1 MNKYY
6 SYRTRRRNPKWISTI
21 KQGLFL
27 IVTLAGMSQVVHAQ
41 AVCTVQNMATVP
53 FQFNVTDTYSGNE
66 RPVGSTLYRA
76 TYSAGSFGGDTTV
89 TCPYDTTMYKFL
101 TITAEP
107 SGPPVT
113 MPTDFGTVPVYPTNV
128 SGIGVVYFYGNPA
141 KFITLTQPS
150 APSTYNL
157 KANVPQRMD
166 TQVSTGTGNFDVAL
180 VKTGPIAS
188 GSSVSIAQ
196 ALPHLALVVS
206 TKQTYDSSALK
217 VVNFPQSGWITITT
231 ATCETPDLTVNMGSY
246 DTNKFTGKGY
256 STDWKDASIVLQ
268 NCPTFSGYYANNY
281 TGQVIPLE
289 GGTPGEPSAGRNPN
303 TLTVSL
309 TALNPIVDTTNQ
321 VMGLDSSDDAA
332 TGVGI
337 QLGYT
342 ASINAVPTTPQ
353 NIWAPGKSWDI
364 APPTDGRLSFKIPL
378 AARYY
383 QTENTVT
390 PGKANAKVTFNID
403 YK

>member
-1 MNKYY
+1 MNIQLSHLMGIRKC
-6 SYRTRRRNPKWISTI
+6 KAIMLMV
-21 KQGLFL
+21 KGLIF
-27 IVTLAGMSQVVHAQ
+27 VTSLLGLNLSAQ
-41 AVCTVQNMATVP
+41 AACSVQNMTTIP
-53 FQFNVTDTYSGNE
+53 LQFNVTDTYSGNE

-76 TYSAGSFGGDTTV
+76 TYSAGTFGNGTTV
-89 TCPYDTTMYKFL
+89 TCDQDTTLYKFL
-101 TITAEP
+101 TITTAP

-113 MPTDFGTVPVYPTNV
+113 MTTDYGTGPVYPTNV
-128 SGIGVVYFYGNPA
+128 NGIGVLYFYKSPA
-141 KFITLTQPS
+141 QFISQTSPS
-150 APSTYNL
+150 DPNTFNV
-157 KANVPQRMD
+157 KANTPQSMATALTAD
-166 TQVSTGTGNFDVAL
+166 SGNFDMVL
-180 VKTGPIAS
+180 IKTGPISS
-188 GSSVSIAQ
+188 GSAVSISQ
-196 ALPHLALVVS
+196 TLPHLAVVVS

-217 VVNFPQSGWITITT
+217 VVDFPQSGWITITT

-256 STDWKDASIVLQ
+256 STEWKDASIVLQ
-268 NCPTFSGYYANNY
+268 NCPTFSGYYANSY

-289 GGTPGEPSAGRNPN
+289 GGTAGEPSAGRNPN

-321 VMGLDSSDDAA
+321 VMGLDNGDNAA

-342 ASINAVPTTPQ
+342 ASITAVPTTPQ

-364 APPTDGRLSFKIPL
+364 APPTDGRLAFKIPL

-383 QTENTVT
+383 QSAEKVT